1 MRTCIDFPRCHHT
14 PFALKANLLK
24 FFLMTMSLL
33 DIFKKT
39 GRFEFLNSCKSSVV
53 KEITAQDK
61 EQKVRTCLHSS
72 QTAQSH
78 KPCPCSFR
86 NEADIALQLVCVCV
100 CSCHV
105 SEIWKG
111 RNLSSQSIH
120 LLTLSS
126 GILAVSCYASD
137 CFKKAQVLPPQHH
150 PLPGGQSQRLPCCSL
165 TSINNF

>member
-1 MRTCIDFPRCHHT
+1 
-14 PFALKANLLK
+14 
-24 FFLMTMSLL
+24 MSLL

-39 GRFEFLNSCKSSVV
+39 GRFEFFEYTSSVV
-53 KEITAQDK
+53 KQITAQDK
-61 EQKVRTCLHSS
+61 EQKVRTCLHFS
-72 QTAQSH
+72 QTAQFH

-86 NEADIALQLVCVCV
+86 NEADSALQLVCVCL

-111 RNLSSQSIH
+111 RNLWSQSIH

-137 CFKKAQVLPPQHH
+137 CFKEGSDPASPAPPPPRRAKPEAALVQPH
-150 PLPGGQSQRLPCCSL
+150 LY
-165 TSINNF
+165 